1 MQEVLNGNHEVKLI
15 KESNIIDF
23 VLTLEIF
30 RCKTFQDV
38 FDCLKLILK
47 DVVDYGMFTYIFTC
61 LAKLSKNSN
70 NTEEFTKEIFELL
83 YEDKSSFKIKK
94 SLENC
99 EGK

>member
-1 MQEVLNGNHEVKLI
+1 
-15 KESNIIDF
+15 
-23 VLTLEIF
+23 
-30 RCKTFQDV
+30 
-38 FDCLKLILK
+38 
-47 DVVDYGMFTYIFTC
+47 MFTYIFTC

-83 YEDKSSFKIKK
+83 YEDKKLFKIKK